1 MKIIKYIFLLIFLAA
16 IAGAVFIATQNG
28 KYDVTK
34 ERIIKVPKNVL
45 YNYINDYKNWENAG
59 ILTGSDT
66 TAVFSF
72 AKTTFGEGASANWEL
87 NGTAGEIK
95 TLRLIEND
103 SIFQKAVIDNEESDV
118 VWAFKDTLN
127 ATKVTLTMTGHLTF
141 TEKAYALLK
150 GNIEDKLGP
159 TLEKGLANINA
170 FLVDELE
177 NFDVKVHDALVIKK
191 GTYYIGQSATCKI
204 ADMEKK
210 MAQMMPKVLAFAK
223 ENKMVPNGSP
233 FTLYKAFDTI
243 NGTTTFKVCVPL
255 KEEMF
260 AAPGSEFEG
269 GRIQDFTA
277 LKTTLTGDYSHLK
290 KAWEAAYKHIAQKQL
305 VPNASGQAVEV
316 YTKNIQKTKRPSQWV
331 TDIYIPLGDV
341 SPIPPPVI
349 DTTMVVDPALPPEPL
364 AKPAASGTAKPGTT
378 TQGTVKPAATGTGTT
393 TATKPAATGTTAK
406 PATATTKPAAT
417 QKPKDTAKTPKQ

>member
-72 AKTTFGEGASANWEL
+72 SKTTFGEGASANWEL

-141 TEKAYALLK
+141 TEKAYTLLK

-170 FLVDELE
+170 FLVDEL
-177 NFDVKVHDALVIKK
+177 FWF
-191 GTYYIGQSATCKI
+191 G
-204 ADMEKK
+204 
-210 MAQMMPKVLAFAK
+210 
-223 ENKMVPNGSP
+223 
-233 FTLYKAFDTI
+233 
-243 NGTTTFKVCVPL
+243 
-255 KEEMF
+255 
-260 AAPGSEFEG
+260 
-269 GRIQDFTA
+269 
-277 LKTTLTGDYSHLK
+277 
-290 KAWEAAYKHIAQKQL
+290 
-305 VPNASGQAVEV
+305 
-316 YTKNIQKTKRPSQWV
+316 
-331 TDIYIPLGDV
+331 
-341 SPIPPPVI
+341 
-349 DTTMVVDPALPPEPL
+349 
-364 AKPAASGTAKPGTT
+364 
-378 TQGTVKPAATGTGTT
+378 
-393 TATKPAATGTTAK
+393 
-406 PATATTKPAAT
+406 
-417 QKPKDTAKTPKQ
+417 